1 MGKNKKEPKSVYEL
15 KEELLDAIPE
25 DKEKTRKYMKKVQE
39 HLATAVENDEI
50 NNEEANKSNEADPMD
65 KLSYAD
71 GKERDE
77 IDKKEAEEK
86 LMGADKISPFG
97 TNDTRVFKRKLENMD
112 PSQKAHLAYKVA
124 ARVFADQE
132 LQDKSL
138 IKAFHEWRSS
148 NWGSTGGRTAEK
160 SEILASDS
168 ISDFEKTLNGKSL
181 SELQEMAMKL
191 GFTPSYDRIRLTSAL
206 KQEYLKRG

>member
-1 MGKNKKEPKSVYEL
+1 MEEEIKESNSLHDL
-15 KEELLDAIPE
+15 KEEFVESDIAAAI
-25 DKEKTRKYMKKVQE
+25 
-39 HLATAVENDEI
+39 ENDEV
-50 NNEEANKSNEADPMD
+50 NNEEIQNSNEVDPMD

-77 IDKKEAEEK
+77 IDEKEAEEK

-97 TNDTRVFKRKLENMD
+97 TNDTMVFKRKLERMD
-112 PSQKAHLAYKVA
+112 FSQKAHLAHRVA

-132 LQDKSL
+132 LQDESL
-138 IKAFHEWRSS
+138 VRAFHEWRSS

-160 SEILASDS
+160 AQVLASDS
-168 ISDFEKTLNGKSL
+168 ISDFEQNLKGKTL

-206 KQEYLKRG
+206 RQEYLKRG

>member
-1 MGKNKKEPKSVYEL
+1 MEEEIKESNSLHDL
-15 KEELLDAIPE
+15 KEEFVESDIAAAI
-25 DKEKTRKYMKKVQE
+25 
-39 HLATAVENDEI
+39 ENDEV
-50 NNEEANKSNEADPMD
+50 NNEEIQNSNEVDPMD

-77 IDKKEAEEK
+77 IDEKEAEEK

-97 TNDTRVFKRKLENMD
+97 TNDTMVFKRKLERMD
-112 PSQKAHLAYKVA
+112 FSQKAHLAHRVA

-132 LQDKSL
+132 LQDESL
-138 IKAFHEWRSS
+138 VRAFHEWRSS
-148 NWGSTGGRTAEK
+148 
-160 SEILASDS
+160 
-168 ISDFEKTLNGKSL
+168 ISDFEQNLKGKTL

-206 KQEYLKRG
+206 RQEYLKRG

>member
-1 MGKNKKEPKSVYEL
+1 MEEKNKESYSLHDL
-15 KEELLDAIPE
+15 KEEFIESDIAAAI
-25 DKEKTRKYMKKVQE
+25 
-39 HLATAVENDEI
+39 ENDEV
-50 NNEEANKSNEADPMD
+50 NNEEIENSDEVDPMD

-112 PSQKAHLAYKVA
+112 HSQKAHLANRVA

-132 LQDKSL
+132 LQDQSL
-138 IKAFHEWRSS
+138 VKAFHEWRSS

-160 SEILASDS
+160 AEVLASDS
-168 ISDFEKTLNGKSL
+168 ISDFEKNLKGKTL

-191 GFTPSYDRIRLTSAL
+191 GFTPSYDRIRLMSAL
-206 KQEYLKRG
+206 RQEYLKRG

>member
-1 MGKNKKEPKSVYEL
+1 MEENKSVYEL
-15 KEELLDAIPE
+15 KEELMDAIPE

-50 NNEEANKSNEADPMD
+50 NNEEANKSNETDPMD

-97 TNDTRVFKRKLENMD
+97 TNDTRVFKRKLENLD
-112 PSQKAHLAYKVA
+112 PSQKPNLAHRVA

-132 LQDKSL
+132 LQDESL
-138 IKAFHEWRSS
+138 VKAFHQWRSS
-148 NWGSTGGRTAEK
+148 NWGSTGGRTTEKAEV
-160 SEILASDS
+160 LASDS
-168 ISDFEKTLNGKSL
+168 ISDFEKKLNGKSL

>member
-1 MGKNKKEPKSVYEL
+1 MEKNKEEPKSVYEL
-15 KEELLDAIPE
+15 KEELMDAIPE

-50 NNEEANKSNEADPMD
+50 NNEEANKSNETDPMD

-112 PSQKAHLAYKVA
+112 PSQKTNLAHRVA

-132 LQDKSL
+132 LQDESL
-138 IKAFHEWRSS
+138 VKAFHQWRSS

-160 SEILASDS
+160 AEVLASDS
-168 ISDFEKTLNGKSL
+168 ISDFEKKLNGKSL

>member
-1 MGKNKKEPKSVYEL
+1 MKENKEEPKSVYEL
-15 KEELLDAIPE
+15 KEELMDAIPE
-25 DKEKTRKYMKKVQE
+25 DKEKTKKYMKKVQE

-50 NNEEANKSNEADPMD
+50 NNEEANKVDPMD

-97 TNDTRVFKRKLENMD
+97 TNDTRVFKRKLENMA
-112 PSQKAHLAYKVA
+112 PSQKTHLAHRVA

-132 LQDKSL
+132 LQDQSL
-138 IKAFHEWRSS
+138 VKAFHEWRSS
-148 NWGSTGGRTAEK
+148 NWGSTGGRTTEK
-160 SEILASDS
+160 SEVLASDS
-168 ISDFEKTLNGKSL
+168 ISDFEKKLNGKSL

>member
-1 MGKNKKEPKSVYEL
+1 MEKNKEEPKSVYEL
-15 KEELLDAIPE
+15 KEELMDAIPE

-50 NNEEANKSNEADPMD
+50 NNEEANKSNETDPMD

-97 TNDTRVFKRKLENMD
+97 TNDTRVFKRKL
-112 PSQKAHLAYKVA
+112 
-124 ARVFADQE
+124 
-132 LQDKSL
+132 
-138 IKAFHEWRSS
+138 
-148 NWGSTGGRTAEK
+148 
-160 SEILASDS
+160 
-168 ISDFEKTLNGKSL
+168 
-181 SELQEMAMKL
+181 
-191 GFTPSYDRIRLTSAL
+191 
-206 KQEYLKRG
+206 

>member
-1 MGKNKKEPKSVYEL
+1 MEENKSCYEL
-15 KEELLDAIPE
+15 KEELMDAIPE

-50 NNEEANKSNEADPMD
+50 NNEEANKSNEADPMN

-97 TNDTRVFKRKLENMD
+97 TNDTRVFKRKLEQMN
-112 PSQKAHLAYKVA
+112 PSQKTHLAHRVA
-124 ARVFADQE
+124 ARAFADQE
-132 LQDKSL
+132 LQDNSL

-160 SEILASDS
+160 AEILASDS
-168 ISDFEKTLNGKSL
+168 AADFEKNLKGKTL
-181 SELQEMAMKL
+181 SELQEIAMKL
-191 GFTPSYDRIRLTSAL
+191 GFTPSYDRIRLISAL
-206 KQEYLKRG
+206 KQEYLKRS

>member
-1 MGKNKKEPKSVYEL
+1 MKENKEEPKSVYEL
-15 KEELLDAIPE
+15 KEELMDAIPE

-50 NNEEANKSNEADPMD
+50 NNEEASKSNEADPMD

-77 IDKKEAEEK
+77 IDRKEAEEK

-97 TNDTRVFKRKLENMD
+97 TNDTRVFKRKLEHMD
-112 PSQKAHLAYKVA
+112 ASQKTHLAHRVA

-138 IKAFHEWRSS
+138 VKAFHEWRSS
-148 NWGSTGGRTAEK
+148 NWGSTGGITTEK
-160 SEILASDS
+160 SEVLASDS
-168 ISDFEKTLNGKSL
+168 ISDFEKKLNGKSL